1 MSDDNRDS
9 HYGHR
14 VRSSF
19 ELVFQRVPGNSPGHL
34 RVPAVQSDRG
44 RQLLDPGER
53 LPALL
58 LADFRCWR
66 KCEKTRETIIYLIYQ
81 HSSYLSEATRKAIL
95 VN

>member
-9 HYGHR
+9 HHGHR

-53 LPALL
+53 LPAIL
-58 LADFRCWR
+58 LAVRCWR
-66 KCEKTRETIIYLIYQ
+66 KCERTRETIYILFINIRHIYRKQ
-81 HSSYLSEATRKAIL
+81 HVKQ
-95 VN
+95 N